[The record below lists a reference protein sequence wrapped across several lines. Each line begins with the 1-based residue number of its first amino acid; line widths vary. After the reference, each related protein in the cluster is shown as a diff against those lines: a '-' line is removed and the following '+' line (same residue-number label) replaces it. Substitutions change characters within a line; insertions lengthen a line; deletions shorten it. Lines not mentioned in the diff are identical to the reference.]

1 MNVVD
6 HIRVDAEAGARRLE
20 REYKDRLL
28 TVAKRL
34 CPDAVEAEALVW
46 RTLDEAV
53 RHIESLVDPQALFSW
68 MCGIM
73 VRGHSMAN
81 RRKIN
86 RQIVY
91 TDELPDLPD
100 GLMGVER
107 ILQGVDGDILRK
119 AIDELPPK
127 LKETIILRYF
137 MDLPLLTIAKILAVP
152 KGTISSRLHMARM
165 VLAVRL
171 GVQMKK
177 PAVALVAAA
186 LFLLAATAAVV
197 VGVGL
202 AGRGGDAVPDAVAGD
217 EQLALEG
224 TQVPDGTETTRSNL
238 SADAPSISSVSST
251 ISTKGETTMTR
262 KKVAAAALTAA
273 MAAAPLAAAN
283 GDGYQFVISGELV
296 AVTEGYSSFS
306 SETTSLTSGT
316 LAKGVVHESNLEAR
330 YRTMNESATC
340 SLRSDKAGIII
351 SFR

>member
-1 MNVVD
+1 
-6 HIRVDAEAGARRLE
+6 
-20 REYKDRLL
+20 
-28 TVAKRL
+28 
-34 CPDAVEAEALVW
+34 
-46 RTLDEAV
+46 
-53 RHIESLVDPQALFSW
+53 
-68 MCGIM
+68 
-73 VRGHSMAN
+73 
-81 RRKIN
+81 
-86 RQIVY
+86 
-91 TDELPDLPD
+91 
-100 GLMGVER
+100 
-107 ILQGVDGDILRK
+107 
-119 AIDELPPK
+119 
-127 LKETIILRYF
+127 

>member
-119 AIDELPPK
+119 AID
-127 LKETIILRYF
+127 
-137 MDLPLLTIAKILAVP
+137 
-152 KGTISSRLHMARM
+152 
-165 VLAVRL
+165 
-171 GVQMKK
+171 
-177 PAVALVAAA
+177 
-186 LFLLAATAAVV
+186 
-197 VGVGL
+197 
-202 AGRGGDAVPDAVAGD
+202 
-217 EQLALEG
+217 
-224 TQVPDGTETTRSNL
+224 
-238 SADAPSISSVSST
+238 
-251 ISTKGETTMTR
+251 
-262 KKVAAAALTAA
+262 
-273 MAAAPLAAAN
+273 
-283 GDGYQFVISGELV
+283 
-296 AVTEGYSSFS
+296 
-306 SETTSLTSGT
+306 
-316 LAKGVVHESNLEAR
+316 
-330 YRTMNESATC
+330 
-340 SLRSDKAGIII
+340 
-351 SFR
+351 